1 MVEGF
6 GIFGQL
12 PVLHQLVPVQLAP
25 GEDELLISG
34 IGILSFCSFIYTFI
48 ISPFGK
54 ESQPCDRLLWVVTP
68 EERTPCI
75 LVVIFRNALYSMQK
89 NV

>member
-6 GIFGQL
+6 GVFGQL
-12 PVLHQLVPVQLAP
+12 PVFHQFVPVQLAI

-54 ESQPCDRLLWVVTP
+54 ESQPCDRLLRVVTP
-68 EERTPCI
+68 GERTPFI
-75 LVVIFRNALYSMQK
+75 LVVNF
-89 NV
+89 

>member
-12 PVLHQLVPVQLAP
+12 PVFHQFVPVQLAP

-34 IGILSFCSFIYTFI
+34 IGILSFCGFIHTFI

-54 ESQPCDRLLWVVTP
+54 ESQPCDRLLRVGTP
-68 EERTPCI
+68 GKRTLYI
-75 LVVIFRNALYSMQK
+75 LVVIF
-89 NV
+89 

>member
-6 GIFGQL
+6 GVFGQL
-12 PVLHQLVPVQLAP
+12 PVLHQFVPVQLAI

-54 ESQPCDRLLWVVTP
+54 ESQPRDRLLRMVTP
-68 EERTPCI
+68 GKRTLYI
-75 LVVIFRNALYSMQK
+75 LVVIF
-89 NV
+89 

>member
-6 GIFGQL
+6 GVFGQL
-12 PVLHQLVPVQLAP
+12 PVLHQFVPVQLAI

-34 IGILSFCSFIYTFI
+34 IGILSFCSFICTFI

-54 ESQPCDRLLWVVTP
+54 ESQPCDRLLRVVTP
-68 EERTPCI
+68 GERTPFI
-75 LVVIFRNALYSMQK
+75 LVVNF
-89 NV
+89 